1 MNEAEKDLY
10 KVIEKFFILIAQ
22 PGAKSHQE
30 SIHSPHLLKE
40 YWPLGTALSCP
51 SLFGPY
57 CTESD

>member
-30 SIHSPHLLKE
+30 SVNSPHLRKE
-40 YWPLGTALSCP
+40 YSHWDPAVSCP

-57 CTESD
+57 CTASD